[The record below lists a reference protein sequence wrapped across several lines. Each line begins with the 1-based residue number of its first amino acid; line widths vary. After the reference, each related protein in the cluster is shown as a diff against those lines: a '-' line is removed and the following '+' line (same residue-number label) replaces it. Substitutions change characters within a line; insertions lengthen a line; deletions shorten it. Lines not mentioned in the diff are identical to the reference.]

1 MNKLIK
7 ILFSSLTIY
16 AFVLFFGAWLTLKYE
31 SFDINA
37 NIKNYYDSLWWSLNA
52 TSIGDSNVYP
62 ITVNGRIVGV
72 FLILVGYGL
81 FTINVATISSV
92 LNNFVKNTKKKSISE
107 YTEKELELFKEIIT
121 SKIDIKKKN
130 KK

>member
-1 MNKLIK
+1 MSKLIK

-31 SFDINA
+31 SFDVNA
-37 NIKNYYDSLWWSLNA
+37 NIKSYYDSLWWSLNA

-72 FLILVGYGL
+72 FLILIGYGL
-81 FTINVATISSV
+81 FTINVATLSSL
-92 LNNFVKNTKKKSISE
+92 LNSFVKNSKENFIKK
-107 YTEKELELFKEIIT
+107 YTTEELENLKKLFK
-121 SKIDIKKKN
+121 KGKMK
-130 KK
+130 

>member
-1 MNKLIK
+1 MSKLIK

-31 SFDINA
+31 SFDVNA

-72 FLILVGYGL
+72 FLILIGYGL
-81 FTINVATISSV
+81 FTINVATLSSL
-92 LNNFVKNTKKKSISE
+92 LNSFVKNSKENFIKK
-107 YTEKELELFKEIIT
+107 YTTEELENLKKLFK
-121 SKIDIKKKN
+121 KGKMKW
-130 KK
+130 

>member
-1 MNKLIK
+1 MSKLIK

-31 SFDINA
+31 SFDVNA

-72 FLILVGYGL
+72 FLILIGYGL
-81 FTINVATISSV
+81 FTINVATLSSL
-92 LNNFVKNTKKKSISE
+92 LNTFVKNS
-107 YTEKELELFKEIIT
+107 KENF
-121 SKIDIKKKN
+121 IKKYMSLEDMC
-130 KK
+130 

>member
-7 ILFSSLTIY
+7 ILFSSLTVY

-31 SFDINA
+31 SFDVNA

-72 FLILVGYGL
+72 FLILIGYGL
-81 FTINVATISSV
+81 FTINVATLSSL
-92 LNNFVKNTKKKSISE
+92 LNTFVKNSKENFIKK
-107 YTEKELELFKEIIT
+107 YTLEEFEELKKTFKEMR
-121 SKIDIKKKN
+121 KKN
-130 KK
+130 K